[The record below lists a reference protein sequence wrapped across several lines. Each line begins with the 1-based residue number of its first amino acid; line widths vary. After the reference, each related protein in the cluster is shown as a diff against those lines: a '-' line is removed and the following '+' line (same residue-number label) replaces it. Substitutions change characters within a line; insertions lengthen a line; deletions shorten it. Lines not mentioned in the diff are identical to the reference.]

1 MSRGMWQDIYVSTRY
16 VMFGSVSILKQFF
29 WTQVPIPWVYIMDV
43 YPYNSKIKF
52 IYFLDRVDLS
62 WSNLQSS
69 KTITF

>member
-43 YPYNSKIKF
+43 YLYNSKIKF